1 MSTYADDIRRIAEKT
16 QKNKGGLGDA
26 EARESIG
33 SSTFSTS
40 DLVPEDELSVQLTPP
55 LTLDVLTY
63 DDTKD
68 VEITD
73 TSSNTHTLKT
83 AATAKITDA
92 NGYELEI
99 NTINFA
105 TPP

>member
-1 MSTYADDIRRIAEKT
+1 MASYADDIRRIASKV

-26 EARESIG
+26 EVRESI
-33 SSTFSTS
+33 SSATFSTS
-40 DLVPEDELSVQLTPP
+40 DQVPEDELSVQLVPP
-55 LTLDVLTY
+55 LTLTVLTY

-92 NGYELEI
+92 NGYELAI
-99 NTINFA
+99 DTITYT

>member
-1 MSTYADDIRRIAEKT
+1 MSTYADDIKRIAAKV
-16 QKNKGGLGDA
+16 QKNKGGLGTA
-26 EARESIG
+26 QARESIG

-40 DLVPEDELSVQLTPP
+40 DLVPEDELSVQLVPP
-55 LTLDVLTY
+55 LTLTILTY

-68 VEITD
+68 VEIED

-83 AATAKITDA
+83 AATAQIEDA
-92 NGYELEI
+92 NGYTLDI
-99 NTINFA
+99 NTITFT